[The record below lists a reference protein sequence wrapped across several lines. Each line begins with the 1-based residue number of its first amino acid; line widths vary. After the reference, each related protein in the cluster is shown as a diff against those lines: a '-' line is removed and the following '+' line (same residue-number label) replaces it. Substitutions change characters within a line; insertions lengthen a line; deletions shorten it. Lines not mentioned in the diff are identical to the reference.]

1 MQDITVSLPPI
12 RHQNMTDAVYATLR
26 DAILS
31 RRMAPGQRIH
41 VDELRLQLGV
51 SRTPLK
57 DALNRLALQGLVRV
71 APRYGTFVSELRS
84 DEMSEISDIRLV
96 LELHAVERGVPQ
108 ASDQQ
113 LQRMRRHTEDMRKTV
128 TAEDNV
134 SDHMA
139 FVAADHGFHQ
149 VILEAAGNRKLAE
162 LYETLNAHIQVARVY
177 YMSADKRASQV
188 CDEHEAILAAYN
200 ARDVAATQLA
210 LRRHLETARVAVLE
224 RLD

>member
-1 MQDITVSLPPI
+1 
-12 RHQNMTDAVYATLR
+12 MTDAVYATLR

-31 RRMAPGQRIH
+31 QRLAPGQRIH

-84 DEMSEISDIRLV
+84 DEMAEISDIRVV
-96 LELHAVERGVPQ
+96 LELHAVEQGVPL
-108 ASDQQ
+108 ASEMH
-113 LQRMRRHTEDMRKTV
+113 LQRMRRHLEDMRRTV
-128 TAEDNV
+128 TPEDNV
-134 SDHMA
+134 SDHLA

-149 VILEAAGNRKLAE
+149 TIVEAAGNRKLLE
-162 LYETLNAHIQVARVY
+162 MYETLNVHIQVARVY
-177 YMSADKRASQV
+177 YVSTDKRASQV
-188 CDEHEAILAAYN
+188 CDEHDAILAAYC
-200 ARDVAATQLA
+200 ARDVGATQDA
-210 LRRHLETARVAVLE
+210 LRRHLDTARRAVLE